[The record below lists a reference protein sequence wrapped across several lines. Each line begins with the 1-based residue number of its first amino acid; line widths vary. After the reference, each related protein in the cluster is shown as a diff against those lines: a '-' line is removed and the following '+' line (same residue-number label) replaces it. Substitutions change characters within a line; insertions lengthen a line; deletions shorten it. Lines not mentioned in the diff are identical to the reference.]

1 MQEHY
6 AEVEPDRAALDA
18 LPGAFVVEFGAPW
31 CGFCKAAQPLIA
43 AAFAQHPGLGHFKI
57 EDGKGRRLGR
67 SFRVKLWPT
76 LIFMKDGKEVSRV
89 VRPRDVASISEEMRR
104 IA

>member
-1 MQEHY
+1 MQEKY
-6 AEVEPDRAALDA
+6 AEVEPERAAIDA
-18 LPGAFVVEFGAPW
+18 LQGAAVVEFGAPW

-43 AAFAQHPGLGHFKI
+43 AAFAQYPNLRHFKI

-76 LIFMKDGKEVSRV
+76 LIFMKDGKEVGRV
-89 VRPRDVASISEEMRR
+89 VRPRDVTALSDELRR

>member
-1 MQEHY
+1 MQEKY
-6 AEVEPDRAALDA
+6 AEVEPERAAIDA
-18 LPGAFVVEFGAPW
+18 LQGAAVVEFGAPW

-43 AAFAQHPGLGHFKI
+43 AAFAPYSNLRHFKI

-76 LIFMKDGKEVSRV
+76 LIFMKDGKEVGRV
-89 VRPRDVASISEEMRR
+89 VRPRDVTALSDELRR